1 MWSEL
6 MKRWLDM
13 MTWWLPN
20 RSSDE
25 PTSQAQSKAD
35 HSVQPTGSEP
45 QQGNDEAAE
54 SAQRETGE
62 SSPAAADSAAQG
74 KSSAPGSAEGPD
86 EDLTAIKGIGPS
98 IRDNLTALGIR
109 NFQQLAAADAAQ
121 LSTQLRE
128 QTVVSQK
135 RVQQWIDEARSRA
148 K

>member
-13 MTWWLPN
+13 MTWWLPKRDN
-20 RSSDE
+20 DE
-25 PTSQAQSKAD
+25 PTSQAQSKTT
-35 HSVQPTGSEP
+35 HSAQPTGSEP

-54 SAQRETGE
+54 PAQRKTAEP
-62 SSPAAADSAAQG
+62 SPAAAESAAQG
-74 KSSAPGSAEGPD
+74 KSSAPASAAGPD

-98 IRDNLTALGIR
+98 IRDNLTAIGIR
-109 NFQQLAAADAAQ
+109 NFQQLGAADAEQ